1 MPCMCF
7 TVPYYEQV
15 TIESIGDPPQI
26 VVARLNR
33 VIRELNECGIRH
45 TLQPHWIRKPLPERP
60 RQTDDEGE
68 INTYNIYIY
77 IYINKKYQEVN
88 CDFFRNC
95 F

>member
-68 INTYNIYIY
+68 INIYIY
-77 IYINKKYQEVN
+77 IYKQKISRSQL
-88 CDFFRNC
+88 
-95 F
+95 